1 MLQSSVVPT
10 AIQWSLP
17 EDNILQGNGT
27 VSGNCTLTSNP
38 PPIGKINI
46 MNCEYR
52 SSATEVDKYTV
63 TINFIIYRVMHVMQS
78 CLIYCRSTTHEE
90 AKTLVVGA
98 VTTVNTNTTNSFISS
113 PTNNSM
119 PTPLANP
126 SEMLNQTT
134 PISNTTTPTPIA
146 TEHRVNTESNQEQTN
161 AIIIMLILIV
171 VVLMLLAIFTTATL
185 TLVIWMTIRV
195 SKSKMIEP

>member
-52 SSATEVDKYTV
+52 SSVTEVDKYTV
-63 TINFIIYRVMHVMQS
+63 TINFIIYRVMHVTQS

-98 VTTVNTNTTNSFISS
+98 LTTVNTNTTNSFISS
-113 PTNNSM
+113 PTKNSM

-126 SEMLNQTT
+126 SKILNQTT
-134 PISNTTTPTPIA
+134 PISNTSTPTPIA
-146 TEHRVNTESNQEQTN
+146 TEQRVNTESNQEQTN
-161 AIIIMLILIV
+161 AIIIMLILHCKNESMNFIPN
-171 VVLMLLAIFTTATL
+171 
-185 TLVIWMTIRV
+185 LV
-195 SKSKMIEP
+195 